1 MGVEVLLFQQA
12 TLRSFSAPAIFQKF
26 TTAIVEN
33 LTDRLTMLTLDD
45 FLIMGRSIKECKRRT
60 RELTK
65 LLLETGI
72 MINNSKSILKPQKK
86 IEFLGVTVTG
96 KNFDIS
102 KEKRDLALKAI
113 DLYPQASMEQKA
125 KILGYLNFY

>member
-1 MGVEVLLFQQA
+1 
-12 TLRSFSAPAIFQKF
+12 
-26 TTAIVEN
+26 
-33 LTDRLTMLTLDD
+33 
-45 FLIMGRSIKECKRRT
+45 
-60 RELTK
+60 
-65 LLLETGI
+65 